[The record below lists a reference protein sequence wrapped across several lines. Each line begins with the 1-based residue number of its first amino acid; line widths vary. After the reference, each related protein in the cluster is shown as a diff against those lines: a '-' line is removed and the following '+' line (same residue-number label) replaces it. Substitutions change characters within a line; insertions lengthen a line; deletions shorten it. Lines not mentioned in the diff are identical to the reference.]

1 MHAAALEARLRGRLR
16 EHDPHGRGAW
26 EVQRTVAAPAL
37 ALRPSYLACGE
48 MTSLPDAPTTAAL
61 LRH

>member
-1 MHAAALEARLRGRLR
+1 
-16 EHDPHGRGAW
+16 
-26 EVQRTVAAPAL
+26 VQRTVAAPAL

-48 MTSLPDAPTTAAL
+48 MTSLPDASTTAAL